1 MKVDFKTKKAKI
13 SGHWRYG
20 SRFFKNYGFMFRTFI
35 VLLIAIFA
43 LQCSRTPH
51 TDSETKSIELIQID
65 TVLLEQGAQLFGK
78 FYEHMRISQNG
89 SYWLF
94 NERIRNQVFVF
105 NSDGSFHSVIGKR
118 GRGPD
123 EILTVSSFDINK
135 NNEVAIFDGSQR
147 MIKIF
152 TLDGRLISSNNIL
165 ENADFSLVPHYLW
178 WYKGQLAGTIIDL
191 ESRFEPY
198 KSRLLALIND
208 DGSTDTA
215 FGKFDPFSK
224 QDHRETFVSL
234 LALDEENNVA
244 YTNLQS
250 SPYFQIYDMEHFER
264 ILYGGKI
271 TESFNKPSQ
280 EVTPQT
286 SLSKIMLL
294 VEDTSVFAH
303 IFLTDEYFIQ
313 HMQIL
318 TKEWFETSDYTAK
331 GNVLVFYDRE
341 TNEFIKE
348 IKLEGI
354 TPLAAQKGKIYA
366 VENFN
371 PDQFTIGIYE
381 ISTNTE

>member
-1 MKVDFKTKKAKI
+1 
-13 SGHWRYG
+13 
-20 SRFFKNYGFMFRTFI
+20 MFRTFI
-35 VLLIAIFA
+35 ILLIAIFA

-51 TDSETKSIELIQID
+51 TDNETKSIELIRID

-78 FYEHMRISQNG
+78 FYEHMRISQDG

-147 MIKIF
+147 MLKLF

-165 ENADFSLVPHYLW
+165 ENADFSLVPHYLR
-178 WYKGQLAGTIIDL
+178 WYNGKLAGTIIDL

-198 KSRLLALIND
+198 NSRLLALINK
-208 DGSTDTA
+208 DGSTDTS

-234 LALDEENNVA
+234 LAVDEKNNLA

-250 SPYFQIYDMEHFER
+250 SPYFQIYDLKNFER
-264 ILYGGKI
+264 IFYGGGV
-271 TESFNKPSQ
+271 TESFNKPSKA
-280 EVTPQT
+280 VTPQT
-286 SLSKIMLL
+286 SLSKIMQL
-294 VEDTSVFAH
+294 VENTSVYAH
-303 IFLTDEYFIQ
+303 VFLTNEYYIQ

-318 TKEWFETSDYTAK
+318 TKQWFDTSDYTAK
-331 GNVLVFYDRE
+331 ENILVFYDRE
-341 TNEFIKE
+341 TNDFIKE
-348 IKLEGI
+348 IELEGI
-354 TPLAAQKGKIYA
+354 APLASQKGKIYA

-371 PDQFTIGIYE
+371 PDHFTVGIYE
-381 ISTNTE
+381 VSTKTE